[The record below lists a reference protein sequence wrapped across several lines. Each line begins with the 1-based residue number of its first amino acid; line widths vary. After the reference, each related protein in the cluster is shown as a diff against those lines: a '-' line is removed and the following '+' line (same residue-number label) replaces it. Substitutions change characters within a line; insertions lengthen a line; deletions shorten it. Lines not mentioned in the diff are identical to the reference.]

1 MELSIRKAEMRDID
15 AVESIY
21 NRILD
26 NEQESGN
33 IYTNWQK
40 GLYPTR
46 NDAVSAL
53 EAGTLYVGEFD
64 GKVAACV
71 NLNHIQPPE
80 YSKINWSLEADGRE
94 VLVIHTLCIPPEN
107 AGKQLGK
114 QFVEFAEKLAGEL
127 GCKTIRLDT
136 YEGNIPASSLYRK
149 LGYKYVGSAEFNFQ
163 NVIMETLICFDKAID

>member
-53 EAGTLYVGEFD
+53 EAGTLYVGELD
-64 GKVAACV
+64 GKVSACV

-80 YSKINWSLEADGRE
+80 YSKINWSMEADGRE

-107 AGKQLGK
+107 AGKQ
-114 QFVEFAEKLAGEL
+114 AE
-127 GCKTIRLDT
+127 
-136 YEGNIPASSLYRK
+136 
-149 LGYKYVGSAEFNFQ
+149 
-163 NVIMETLICFDKAID
+163 